1 MNNRITPV
9 VKWLLI
15 INSSMLL
22 LTWLLAGVGIDLFKI
37 FGLFYPKS
45 EYYSPYQFFTHM
57 FMHAGIIHLLF
68 NMYAL
73 YLFGVIL
80 ERVWGS
86 ERFLFYYLFT
96 GLGAAALHTAVNWW
110 MLHDFYNAVQNF
122 TIDPTLQNFRFLV
135 EHYPRYFNTDQA
147 NAIMSHWNTVDVN
160 IIRERVNA
168 ILQQRINIPTVG
180 ASGAIFGLL
189 MAFGFMFPDVPLML
203 IFIPIPIKAK
213 WFVIGYGLL
222 ELFNGVTN
230 IQGDHIAH
238 FAHLGG
244 MIFGYILLK
253 IWYKKNWRNPQNYR

>member
-1 MNNRITPV
+1 MKNRITPV

-15 INSSMLL
+15 INTAMLL
-22 LTWLLAGVGIDLFKI
+22 LTLILERYGIDLFKI

-57 FMHAGIIHLLF
+57 FMHAGFIHLIF

-86 ERFLFYYLFT
+86 ERFLFYYLFA
-96 GLGAAALHTAVNWW
+96 GLGAAALQTLVNWL
-110 MLHDFYNAVQNF
+110 MLHGFYNAVQQF
-122 TIDPTLQNFRFLV
+122 MIDPTVQNFSYLV
-135 EHYPRYFNTDQA
+135 QHYPRYFDVNKA
-147 NAIMSHWNTVDVN
+147 RAVIANWNAIDVN
-160 IIRERVNA
+160 AIREQVNT

-189 MAFGFMFPDVPLML
+189 MAFGFMFPNVPLML
-203 IFIPIPIKAK
+203 IFVPIPIKAK
-213 WFVIGYGLL
+213 WFVTGYGLL
-222 ELFNGVTN
+222 ELISGVSN
-230 IQGDHIAH
+230 VQGDHIAH

-253 IWYKKNWRNPQNYR
+253 IWYKKNWRNPKNYS